1 VTDVLDTEV
10 HSFLDVAVAD
20 DLVDN
25 NTDSS
30 RGDVV
35 YNTSAATEK
44 ESSNILRDSS
54 RWYAPVVVLVR
65 HTLLL
70 SSIGFDVNDVSN
82 MVVNQEG

>member
-1 VTDVLDTEV
+1 MLDTEV

-25 NTDSS
+25 DTDSG

-35 YNTSAATEK
+35 YNTSTATEQ
-44 ESSNILRDSS
+44 ESSNIVKDSS
-54 RWYAPVVVLVR
+54 RWNAPVVVLVR

-70 SSIGFDVNDVSN
+70 SSIGFDVNDISN
-82 MVVNQEG
+82 MVVDQEG

>member
-1 VTDVLDTEV
+1 MTDVLDTEV

-20 DLVDN
+20 DLVDD

-35 YNTSAATEK
+35 YNTGAATEQDL
-44 ESSNILRDSS
+44 SNILRDSS
-54 RWYAPVVVLVR
+54 RWNPPVVVLVR

-70 SSIGFDVNDVSN
+70 SSIGFDVNDISN
-82 MVVNQEG
+82 VVVDQEG